1 MKLKNLL
8 FFTFLV
14 LISCSKSSTDVD
26 LLPAAAAESVFY
38 KGMDLSFQPEQETYN
53 VVYKNENNTP
63 ISVLPFIKQKGC
75 NLVRL
80 KLWVN
85 SSNGYNTLNQVKA
98 YALRLKSNGL
108 GFMLDLHY
116 SDTWADPS
124 WQSPPAA
131 WQNLTL
137 DELKTQVYTYT
148 KQVLTEFKNQG
159 TVPEFVQIGNE
170 TDTGFLW
177 NYGKVW
183 NQYANNFVNFSAL
196 FNKGSQAVREVCGTT
211 TKLIFHHSSAD
222 GCFYFLNQLSS
233 FPIDYDVIGVS
244 YYPQFQTKDLVLW
257 QSKLNLLASS
267 FNKEVMV
274 VEVAYPFTTNFND
287 NLTNFIGSS
296 NQIIPEYAASPQGQK
311 EFLQKI
317 ITIIKAV
324 PNKKGIGFVY
334 WAPDW
339 ISFSGNAAS
348 SMGGSSWENQ
358 CLWDFNNK
366 ALPAFDVY
374 Q

>member
-1 MKLKNLL
+1 MKLKNILFFFFVLL
-8 FFTFLV
+8 F
-14 LISCSKSSTDVD
+14 SCSKSTKEDD
-26 LLPAAAAESVFY
+26 LQPLASEPVFY
-38 KGMDLSFQPEQETYN
+38 KGMDLSFQPEQENYN

-85 SSNGYNTLNQVKA
+85 SSNGYNTLSQVKA

-137 DELKTQVYTYT
+137 DELKTQVYNYT

-159 TVPEFVQIGNE
+159 TTPEFVQIGNE
-170 TDTGFLW
+170 TDSGFLW

-183 NQYANNFVNFSAL
+183 NQYANNFVNFAAL
-196 FNKGSQAVREVCGTT
+196 FNKGSQAVREVCGPT
-211 TKLIFHHSSAD
+211 TKVIFHHSSAD

-287 NLTNFIGSS
+287 NLTNFIGST

-366 ALPAFDVY
+366 ALPGLDVY